1 MGVPSAHRVGTR
13 QRQEPLSWA
22 PCARPTNSSR
32 RKARAAPCAHA
43 PRRRMAMRRARP
55 WPCRIRAHGG
65 AHAACSVGM
74 WACTVGAR
82 VCSNNLHR
90 VFSMNSRRGWSR
102 PTKTHAARGL
112 RARPT
117 QTLGHAARG
126 HTTADACRAW
136 NSARKPH
143 TRPKGMAHGGHGRGT
158 ITSQLFLSCTVGVRV
173 QASATGMRRAPHTRP
188 TAVSWTFGA
197 RPTHARRCFARAAPL
212 RTRTPQ
218 THGHAACH
226 NRNFSTRLCGT
237 CLAQSAS
244 QPFENRNPR
253 SNSRYDVA
261 SLPVLG
267 KMFFY
272 KTGER
277 K

>member
-1 MGVPSAHRVGTR
+1 MGVRRAHRVGTR

-22 PCARPTNSSR
+22 PCARPHARTPHADAWACGAR
-32 RKARAAPCAHA
+32 GPMRARPTQTHGLAARAAPCAHAPRRRMARAATCAHAPRRRMARAAPCAQA

-126 HTTADACRAW
+126 HTPADACRAW
-136 NSARKPH
+136 NSARTPH

-158 ITSQLFLSCTVGVRV
+158 ITSQLFL
-173 QASATGMRRAPHTRP
+173 
-188 TAVSWTFGA
+188 
-197 RPTHARRCFARAAPL
+197 
-212 RTRTPQ
+212 
-218 THGHAACH
+218 
-226 NRNFSTRLCGT
+226 
-237 CLAQSAS
+237 
-244 QPFENRNPR
+244 
-253 SNSRYDVA
+253 
-261 SLPVLG
+261 
-267 KMFFY
+267 
-272 KTGER
+272 
-277 K
+277 